1 MRILK
6 VTQAYFPYLEKGGPA
21 TKVRA
26 LAEGL
31 AQRGHGVTVLTSA
44 YEPTPE
50 YQTST
55 LHGVEVIY
63 LRMMFSDRALT
74 VNSGLIPFC
83 RRRLRE
89 FDIVHIY
96 GFYDLLGPAV
106 AFFCRK
112 QALPYVL
119 EPMGMYR
126 PIVRSIA
133 KKRVYHWLL
142 GGSLTRAAQRLI
154 ATSQFEQAELLEE
167 GIAPDRVFLRR
178 NGVDLSEFRDLPPK
192 GVFRK
197 ELGIPNGRPLVLYLG
212 RLSKKKGLN
221 HLLRAMAPLAEKA
234 HLAIVGPDDG
244 DGTLQE
250 IQRMRTELQLERSVT
265 LREGRYGRE
274 KLQAMV
280 DADVFVLPS
289 QNENFGN
296 AIAEAIACGTP
307 VLVTDR
313 CGIAP
318 LVDQKAGLVVA
329 YSVEALQ
336 AGLARILDDA
346 LLRERFRAG
355 CTRTAAALT
364 WGEPIRHM
372 ESLYQQIAQEAR
384 AA

>member
-31 AQRGHGVTVLTSA
+31 AARGHAVTVLTSA
-44 YEPTPE
+44 YAPTPE
-50 YQTST
+50 YQTRT
-55 LHGVEVIY
+55 IQGVEVIY
-63 LRMMFSDRALT
+63 LRVLLSNRALT
-74 VNSGLIPFC
+74 VNAGLISFC

-89 FDIVHIY
+89 FEAVHIY
-96 GFYDLLGPAV
+96 GMYDLLGPTV

-112 QALPYVL
+112 HGLPYVL

-126 PIVRSIA
+126 PIVRSIT

-142 GGSLTRAAQRLI
+142 GGSLARAAQRLV
-154 ATSQFEQAELLEE
+154 ATSQLEE
-167 GIAPDRVFLRR
+167 KELHDEGVAPGRVVVRR
-178 NGVDLSEFRDLPPK
+178 NGVNLSEFHDLPRT
-192 GVFRK
+192 GDFRK
-197 ELGIPNGRPLVLYLG
+197 ELGIQNGQPLVLYLG
-212 RLSKKKGLN
+212 RLSKKKGLDV
-221 HLLRAMAPLAEKA
+221 LLRAFARLSAKA

-244 DGTLQE
+244 DGAAEE
-250 IQRMRTELQLERSVT
+250 IRHLRSELGLEKSVT
-265 LREGRYGRE
+265 LLGGRYGRE

-280 DADVFVLPS
+280 DADLFVLPS

-296 AIAEAIACGTP
+296 AVAEAIACGTP

-318 LVDQKAGLVVA
+318 LVDQKAGLVVP
-329 YSVEALQ
+329 YETGALQ
-336 AGLARILDDA
+336 AGLARMLDDEP
-346 LLRERFRAG
+346 LRERLRAG
-355 CTRTAAALT
+355 CRQTAATLS
-364 WGEPIRHM
+364 WEEPIQEM